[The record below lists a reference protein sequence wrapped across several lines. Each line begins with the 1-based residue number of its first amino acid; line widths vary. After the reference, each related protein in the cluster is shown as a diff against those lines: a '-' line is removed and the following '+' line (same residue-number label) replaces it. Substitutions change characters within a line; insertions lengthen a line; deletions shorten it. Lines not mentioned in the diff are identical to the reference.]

1 MSKQEIENHQGDYGH
16 GHGGSGKIDGKEGDV
31 EIEEQVHHEHVEE
44 ISPELELLLKTD
56 PLKGLSDDEVHRRRE
71 TFGKNELV
79 EKKRHPL
86 LKFLGYFTG
95 AIAYLIEIAV
105 ICSAIVGVSF
115 SFCRSR
121 FLYDYKMNTS
131 ARTMLLT
138 RKTLFLILND
148 RIGRIS
154 VLFSRCY
161 SSTQR
166 LVSSRRP
173 RQSLP
178 WMPSSR
184 PLP

>member
-16 GHGGSGKIDGKEGDV
+16 GHGGSGKIDGKEGDM

-56 PLKGLSDDEVHRRRE
+56 PLKGLSDDEVLRRRE

-115 SFCRSR
+115 SLCLF
-121 FLYDYKMNTS
+121 FLATKMRPS
-131 ARTMLLT
+131 ARTNVANA
-138 RKTLFLILND
+138 KYLISD
-148 RIGRIS
+148 IE
-154 VLFSRCY
+154 
-161 SSTQR
+161 
-166 LVSSRRP
+166 
-173 RQSLP
+173 
-178 WMPSSR
+178 
-184 PLP
+184 